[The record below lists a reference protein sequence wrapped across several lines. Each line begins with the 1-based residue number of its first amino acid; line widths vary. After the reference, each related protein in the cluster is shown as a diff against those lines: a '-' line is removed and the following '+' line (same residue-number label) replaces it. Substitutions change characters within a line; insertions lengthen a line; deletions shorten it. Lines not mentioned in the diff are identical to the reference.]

1 MENNWQNWTPEKTQ
15 AFQSD
20 FIDWYEKEK
29 RNLPWRINL
38 DPYRIWISEIML
50 QQTRVDTVIDYY
62 YRFME
67 WFPTIR
73 DLAEAPDDRLL
84 KAWEGLGYYSRAR
97 NLKIAAQQ
105 IVADFSG
112 EMPNTI
118 EEIRQLK
125 GIGPYTAGAIGSI
138 AFQLPEPA
146 IDGNVM
152 RVVSRL
158 FEISADIAK
167 ASSRKIFDEAM
178 RAIIDPVRPGDFN
191 QAMMDLGSAV
201 CTPTSPKCEECPISG
216 YCQSYALGTVANYPV
231 KSKKVKPKDVYYV
244 GTIIENAQGEY
255 LLEQRDEKGL
265 LANMWLFPITEIGK
279 KDFDQLQRQ
288 WRMPSS
294 DEQQQLSLDL
304 EEPMLVAEETVDG
317 ASVLQSYDQV
327 VWQKR
332 SLGEVTHIF
341 SHLKWHILVF
351 YGRRVGIAE
360 IKDNQR
366 WVSMDGFAGLVFP
379 KPQQKML
386 SLFEELQGNREW

>member
-1 MENNWQNWTPEKTQ
+1 MKNNNYWETWGEEKLRS
-15 AFQSD
+15 FQET
-20 FIDWYEKEK
+20 FIAWYEKEK
-29 RNLPWRINL
+29 RNLPWRVNL

-67 WFPTIR
+67 WFPTIQ
-73 DLAEAPDDRLL
+73 DLANAPDEKLL

-105 IVADFSG
+105 IVNEFDG
-112 EMPNTI
+112 QMPRTI

-158 FEISADIAK
+158 FEIEDDIAK
-167 ASSRKIFDEAM
+167 ASSRKVFEEAM
-178 RAIIDPVRPGDFN
+178 YKIIDEERPGDFN

-201 CTPTSPKCEECPISG
+201 CTPTSPKCERCPI
-216 YCQSYALGTVANYPV
+216 QSYCLSYQKNTMTNFPV
-231 KSKKVKPKDVYYV
+231 KSKKLKPKDVYYI
-244 GTIIENAQGEY
+244 GGIIENKQQEF
-255 LLEQRDEKGL
+255 LLSQRDEKGL
-265 LANMWLFPITEIGK
+265 LANMWLFPINEITK
-279 KDFDQLQRQ
+279 ERFEFLQEN
-288 WRMPSS
+288 WAK
-294 DEQQQLSLDL
+294 EQQQMSLDF
-304 EEPMLVAEETVDG
+304 EEHSMVAEDTVDIFEEY
-317 ASVLQSYDQV
+317 SQV

-332 SLGEVTHIF
+332 TLGEVTHIF

-351 YGRRVGIAE
+351 YGRQTGFTE
-360 IKDNQR
+360 ITEKQR
-366 WVSMDGFAGLVFP
+366 WVKETDFSTLVFP
-379 KPQQKML
+379 KPQQKMIE
-386 SLFEELQGNREW
+386 LFETDRKNNKNEMG